1 MKKLIIT
8 FFVVLTTGTLNLKA
22 QQKMHNLPVKYEE
35 LTATHFPA
43 AVDSAAG
50 VVLIPFGIMEK
61 HGPHMPLGTDLFEAR
76 EVALRGAAKEYAV
89 VFPAYYFGQINE
101 ARHQPGTIAYS
112 HEVIW
117 NLLQETLDELSR
129 NGFKK
134 IIIVN
139 GHGGNNDFLH
149 FFSMDQL
156 HSPKDYTLVIFQPG
170 PDPEADKKIDKLID
184 RSQDMHAGI
193 GETSMMMDIRPDIV
207 HEELAGSQSGADQDR
222 LSDIPHQY
230 TGIWWYAKFPNH
242 YGGTG
247 VGAKPEAGE
256 LMFESEANQL
266 AALIRDMKTKDD
278 IKKLQDEFYKRSKNP
293 LGDQ

>member
-1 MKKLIIT
+1 MKKLILA
-8 FFVVLTTGTLNLKA
+8 VVTILALSPLSTRA
-22 QQKMHNLPVKYEE
+22 QDKSENLPVKYEE
-35 LTATHFPA
+35 LTATYFPA
-43 AVDSAAG
+43 AVDKASG

-61 HGPHMPLGTDLFEAR
+61 HGPHMPLGTDLYEAR
-76 EVALRGAAKEYAV
+76 EVALRGASKEYAV
-89 VFPAYYFGQINE
+89 VFPEYYFGQINE

-149 FFSMDQL
+149 YFSMSQL
-156 HSPKDYTLVIFQPG
+156 HSRKDYTLVIFQPG
-170 PDPEADKKIDKLID
+170 EDPEADKKIDKMID
-184 RSQDMHAGI
+184 RSLDAHAGV
-193 GETSMMMDIRPDIV
+193 GETSMMEDIRPDLV
-207 HEELAGSQSGADQDR
+207 HEDLAGSQSGADQDR
-222 LSDIPHQY
+222 LRDIPHQY

-247 VGAKPEAGE
+247 VGAKAEAGE
-256 LMFESEANQL
+256 LMFESEAGQL
-266 AALIRDMKTKDD
+266 AELIRTMKTHDD
-278 IKKLQDEFYKRSKNP
+278 IRKLQDEFYKRSENP
-293 LGDQ
+293 LGK